1 MFQAWS
7 KQLENEGM
15 GTRIGVSSFFIS
27 QSLSSMTVSV
37 YIIFFF
43 FYSVDYSL
51 HSSES

>member
-27 QSLSSMTVSV
+27 QSLSSMTVCV
-37 YIIFFF
+37 HNIWGF
-43 FYSVDYSL
+43 FYTIDYGL